1 MDVKVIHPTS
11 VGQTRALQVLGA
23 GLLSGVLG
31 GLASHRL
38 WMGVIFAAGGI
49 LVTLTAIDYRCATL
63 AAHGRS
69 PKE

>member
-1 MDVKVIHPTS
+1 MDVKVIHPMS

-23 GLLSGVLG
+23 GLLSGVLA

-38 WMGVIFAAGGI
+38 WMGVIFGAGGI
-49 LVTLTAIDYRCATL
+49 LVTLTAIDYRCAAL
-63 AAHGRS
+63 AAHDHP